1 MILAYNK
8 YVPIS
13 RDVGNVKNYEKVSS
27 SSSVN
32 SIVQARFGDATEN
45 WMNFQPQFETKETF
59 KTTTGTSFTQLGDRK
74 DPFKLKE
81 TGLTKDQ
88 QALEEY
94 RAKWTSSNHNFGRTY
109 LGAPAF
115 KKCDQ

>member
-1 MILAYNK
+1 MQK
-8 YVPIS
+8 
-13 RDVGNVKNYEKVSS
+13 K
-27 SSSVN
+27 
-32 SIVQARFGDATEN
+32 FGSANEN
-45 WMNFQPQFETKETF
+45 WLNFQPSFEAKETF
-59 KTTTGTSFTQLGDRK
+59 KTTTGTSFNELGDRK

-88 QALEEY
+88 QALKDY
-94 RAKWTSSNHNFGRTY
+94 REKWTQSNHNFGRTY